1 MNRSTLLII
10 TALALSLTVAA
21 PEARAQAGP
30 DEPVATET
38 VLSLSGG
45 GTVEGD
51 TLYLPLGETVELRVE
66 ALDQFGRRFPQ
77 ERLRFEFDLDRNC
90 QGLVELVDAS
100 DDSVTLRTGED
111 PGSCDV
117 LSWLPN
123 NMNADRRLRIVGN
136 RDGRAGS
143 GVAIRPAPGTIDTRE
158 ELVAASLFRA
168 VLGRD
173 PDQEWLAGA
182 AEQVRRN
189 QSREAIRS
197 LLASQEFRERRQN
210 RSPEDLLRDFYQGLL
225 GREPDPSGAHRYRG
239 AMHEG
244 RYEDVIRDILDSSEF
259 RDRLTREIR
268 RR

>member
-1 MNRSTLLII
+1 MNRSTLLIT

-21 PEARAQAGP
+21 AEARAQAGP

-90 QGLVELVDAS
+90 QGLVELVSAS
-100 DDSVTLRTGED
+100 DDSLTLRTGED

-117 LSWLPN
+117 HSWLPN

-136 RDGRAGS
+136 RDGRAGP
-143 GVAIRPAPGTIDTRE
+143 GLATRPAPGAIDTRE

-168 VLGRD
+168 VLGRN
-173 PDQEWLAGA
+173 PDQEWLAGTA
-182 AEQVRRN
+182 DQVRRN
-189 QSREAIRS
+189 QTREAIRS
-197 LLASQEFRERRQN
+197 LLSSQEFRERRQN

-225 GREPDPSGAHRYRG
+225 GREPDSSGARRYRG

-244 RYEDVIRDILDSSEF
+244 RYEDVIRDILESSEF